1 MDMRSINHQAKII
14 EWKELV
20 TECRRSG
27 KSVSEWCEEN
37 TIKPSQYYYWLRTI
51 RNEALVLANKQEG
64 VPQLQFAKVSIKE
77 ETPAESQN
85 GSTYAVLRS
94 GSFSL
99 EITNGADLK
108 VLEHLLR
115 MLGNRC

>member
-1 MDMRSINHQAKII
+1 MDMRSVNHQAKMI
-14 EWKELV
+14 EWKELI

-37 TIKPSQYYYWLRTI
+37 SIKPSVYYYWLRTV
-51 RNEALVLANKQEG
+51 RNDALVLANKQDG
-64 VPQLQFAKVSIKE
+64 VPQLQFAQVKIKE
-77 ETPAESQN
+77 ETPAANQN
-85 GSTYAVLRS
+85 GSTCAVLRS
-94 GSFSL
+94 GSFAL

-108 VLEHLLR
+108 VLEHVLR

>member
-1 MDMRSINHQAKII
+1 MDMRSVNHQAKMI
-14 EWKELV
+14 EWKELI

-37 TIKPSQYYYWLRTI
+37 SIKPSQYYYCLRTV
-51 RNEALVLANKQEG
+51 RNGEIVLANKQDG
-64 VPQLQFAKVSIKE
+64 VLQLQFAQVKIKE
-77 ETPAESQN
+77 ETPAARQN
-85 GSTYAVLRS
+85 GSTCAVLRS

-99 EITNGADLK
+99 EITNEADLK
-108 VLEHLLR
+108 VLEHVLR